1 MLPQDAPDSDLRKAA
16 IVRLLPLSPRR
27 SRLGLVLTVAGA
39 LALVAPAPASAN
51 VPIQRV
57 RSDTFTNPT
66 SQHQTVVEPDTFSFG
81 STTVAAIQMGRF
93 FDGGASDIGFA
104 TTTNNGA
111 SWTGARLPGI
121 TTFAGGGPY
130 NRATDPSVAYDARH
144 NVWMISSL
152 ALVDTP
158 NGPSGEAV
166 VTSRSTNGGLTF
178 GSPVNTAVAGP
189 GEDFDKNW
197 IACDNTPTS
206 PFYGSCYTQF
216 DDFGAFNAL
225 KMYYSRDGGLTWTA
239 GRTPRTSIIGGQPL
253 VLPNGNVVVPLD
265 NGSETALGYTIST
278 NGGVKFGQAFAITG
292 IAAAEDPGDIR
303 SGPLPS
309 AEISGDGTIYVVWED
324 CRFRAGCPAA
334 GTPNDL
340 VYVKSSDGKNWS
352 AVQRIP
358 IDAVNSTVDHFLPGV
373 GVDRATSGA
382 GTHVGVT
389 FYAYPNTNCTL
400 ATCQLVVGY
409 ISSANGGSSWSAAT
423 QLAGPMTM
431 SWLPDT
437 SQGRMVGDY
446 ISTSFGSDGLAHP
459 VFPVARV
466 PTAGGSDCATA
477 TPNCDQAAYTPITG
491 LAASGGRA
499 VANDPALFSP
509 SISHGTS
516 AFKKRR

>member
-1 MLPQDAPDSDLRKAA
+1 
-16 IVRLLPLSPRR
+16 VRPLPLSPPR
-27 SRLGLVLTVAGA
+27 SRRRLVLALTGA
-39 LALVAPAPASAN
+39 LALALPAAASAN
-51 VPIQRV
+51 VALTRV
-57 RSDTFTNPT
+57 RSDTFTNT
-66 SQHQTVVEPDTFSFG
+66 SSQHQTIVEPDTYSFG
-81 STTVAAIQMGRF
+81 STTVAAVQMGRF

-111 SWTGARLPGI
+111 SWTGARLLGI
-121 TTFAGGGPY
+121 TTFAGGGAY

-144 NVWMISSL
+144 NVWLISSL

-158 NGPSGEAV
+158 NGPTGKAV
-166 VTSRSTNGGLTF
+166 LTSRSTNGGLTW
-178 GSPVNTAVAGP
+178 GSPVNTAVAGAT
-189 GEDFDKNW
+189 EDFDKNW
-197 IACDNTPTS
+197 IVCDNTSTS

-216 DDFGAFNAL
+216 DDFGHGNLL

-239 GRTPRTSIIGGQPL
+239 GRTPRAGVIGGQPV

-265 NGSETALGYTIST
+265 NAFETALGYTIST
-278 NGGVKFGQAFAITG
+278 NGGAKFGQAFVITS
-292 IAAAEDPGDIR
+292 IAAADDPGNIR

-309 AEISGDGTIYVVWED
+309 AEIAGDGKIYVVWED

-340 VYVKSSDGKNWS
+340 VYVTSTNGSTWS

-358 IDAVNSTVDHFLPGV
+358 IDAVTSTVDHFLPGV
-373 GVDRATSGA
+373 GVDRTTSGA
-382 GTHVGVT
+382 STRVGVT
-389 FYAYPNTNCTL
+389 YYFYPNTNCTP
-400 ATCQLVVGY
+400 ATCQLSVGY
-409 ISSANGGSSWSAAT
+409 ISSANGGSSWSSAT

-459 VFPVARV
+459 VFTVAKV

-477 TPNCDQAAYTPITG
+477 TPNCDQAAYSPTTG
-491 LAASGGRA
+491 LAASGGSA
-499 VANDPALFSP
+499 VANDPVLFTGSVGGGH
-509 SISHGTS
+509 SE
-516 AFKKRR
+516 FKRLR